1 MRPPFRRAAPAGLL
15 AVFLAVC
22 LAVAAPAAA
31 QQARVQG
38 VVKDAG
44 GAPLEGVKV
53 TITTPSNARLK
64 LEVSTNKD
72 GKWGEI
78 LSTAVPPYTYCFEK
92 AGYVTVQET
101 KKVGVGA
108 VENFSTVLYTEE
120 QAVVSRRVE
129 VRKDPFVEAYNEA
142 VEKFEA
148 KDYPAALAKAEEA
161 TKLGPDKAN
170 AWALA
175 AKMAAAAKEWKL
187 AVADA
192 EKALALD
199 PEATDLYGLLAQGY
213 RETGDK
219 AKAAEYAKKFAA
231 ANPDNPDIL
240 YNQAVDLYNKGDFKG
255 AEPMLVKVLEIRPDF
270 ARAHFL
276 LGMTCVNLNQ
286 IPEMKVHLTEYLKLE
301 PKGSDAAVAKEMLD
315 AFK

>member
-1 MRPPFRRAAPAGLL
+1 MQARCRRAAPAG
-15 AVFLAVC
+15 FLAVL

-38 VVKDAG
+38 VVRDARG
-44 GAPLEGVKV
+44 VPLEGVKV
-53 TITTPSNARLK
+53 TITTPTNARLRI
-64 LEVSTNKD
+64 EVTTNKD
-72 GKWGEI
+72 GKWRAI
-78 LSTAVPPYTYCFEK
+78 LSTAVPPYTYRFEK

-108 VENFSTVLYTEE
+108 VENFSTVLHTEE
-120 QAVVSRRVE
+120 QAIASKKVE
-129 VRKDPFVEAYNEA
+129 APKDPFVEAYNEA
-142 VEKFEA
+142 VERFEA
-148 KDYPAALAKAEEA
+148 KDYPAALARAEEA
-161 TKLGPDKAN
+161 TRLGPDQAN

-175 AKMAAAAKEWKL
+175 AKMAAAAKEWKV

-219 AKAAEYAKKFAA
+219 TKAAEYARKFTE
-231 ANPDNPDIL
+231 ANPDNPDVL
-240 YNQAVDLYNKGDFKG
+240 YNQAVELYNKGDFKG
-255 AEPMLVKVLEIRPDF
+255 AEPILRKVLELRPDS
-270 ARAHFL
+270 ARGHFL
-276 LGMTCVNLNQ
+276 LGMTCVNLNK
-286 IPEMKVHLTEYLKLE
+286 IPEMKMHLTEYLRLD
-301 PKGSDAAVAKEMLD
+301 PKGADAGVAKEMLE